1 MALVQADILQWKNI
15 RERRE
20 HFQPWFGSDL
30 QARGRTDPAGT
41 ANYIAMEMDGPLGE
55 WLNDNTYRWEGGLSL
70 SVPSNWHVND
80 FEIHSGLYSEHP
92 YKDIQRSCQ
101 TSIEGKYM
109 GAPWILKPTGAL
121 FYEVIS
127 LHLSKELLPTRNSIW
142 QKQNVEYQSKGSRA
156 APNRWED
163 IAYIIDLFN
172 AIK

>member
-1 MALVQADILQWKNI
+1 
-15 RERRE
+15 
-20 HFQPWFGSDL
+20 
-30 QARGRTDPAGT
+30 
-41 ANYIAMEMDGPLGE
+41 MEMDGPLGE

-127 LHLSKELLPTRNSIW
+127 LHIYLRNYCPLEIASGRNRMLNTRVKDPELHPIGGRISPISLTYSM
-142 QKQNVEYQSKGSRA
+142 
-156 APNRWED
+156 
-163 IAYIIDLFN
+163 
-172 AIK
+172 